1 LLGFTYMSN
10 AEIEALK
17 KELSLAMDQKNRA
30 LDLLS
35 EAKKEKKSAARANF
49 VQIDRESMKSLRE
62 LAEQSPTQFRI
73 LMVMA
78 EKMDQNNAVMIS
90 NKAFQALLG
99 VTRQTISNSV
109 GVLAKNNWLKIMKV
123 GTSNAYF
130 LNSKAFWT
138 DRIDKQRFAEFT
150 ATIITTE
157 KEQDISAED
166 WDSIKVRKVP
176 MLEVRSEERIIM
188 GSEDLPP
195 PDQKDIDLN

>member
-1 LLGFTYMSN
+1 
-10 AEIEALK
+10 
-17 KELSLAMDQKNRA
+17 
-30 LDLLS
+30 
-35 EAKKEKKSAARANF
+35 
-49 VQIDRESMKSLRE
+49 MKSLRE

-188 GSEDLPP
+188 GNEELPP

>member
-1 LLGFTYMSN
+1 MSN

>member
-1 LLGFTYMSN
+1 MLGFTYMSN

>member
-1 LLGFTYMSN
+1 MLGFTYMSN

-188 GSEDLPP
+188 GNEELPP

>member
-1 LLGFTYMSN
+1 MSN

-188 GSEDLPP
+188 GNEELPP

>member
-1 LLGFTYMSN
+1 MSN

-176 MLEVRSEERIIM
+176 MLEVKPEERIIM
-188 GSEDLPP
+188 GNEDLPP

>member
-1 LLGFTYMSN
+1 MSN
-10 AEIEALK
+10 AEIESLK
-17 KELSLAMDQKNRA
+17 KDLSLARDQKNRA

-35 EAKKEKKSAARANF
+35 EAKKEKKSSARANF

-109 GVLAKNNWLKIMKV
+109 GVLAKNNWLKIMRV

-176 MLEVRSEERIIM
+176 MLEVRPEERIIM
-188 GSEDLPP
+188 GNEDLPP

>member
-1 LLGFTYMSN
+1 MSS

-35 EAKKEKKSAARANF
+35 EAKKEKKAAARANF

-78 EKMDQNNAVMIS
+78 EKMDKNNAVMIS

-157 KEQDISAED
+157 KEQDFSAED

-176 MLEVRSEERIIM
+176 MLEVRADERIIM
-188 GSEDLPP
+188 GSEKLTP
-195 PDQKDIDLN
+195 PDQTDLNLN

>member
-1 LLGFTYMSN
+1 MSN

-35 EAKKEKKSAARANF
+35 EAKKEKKSATRANF

-109 GVLAKNNWLKIMKV
+109 GVLAKNNE
-123 GTSNAYF
+123 GRYF
-130 LNSKAFWT
+130 ECIFS
-138 DRIDKQRFAEFT
+138 EF
-150 ATIITTE
+150 
-157 KEQDISAED
+157 
-166 WDSIKVRKVP
+166 
-176 MLEVRSEERIIM
+176 
-188 GSEDLPP
+188 
-195 PDQKDIDLN
+195 

>member
-1 LLGFTYMSN
+1 MSN

-35 EAKKEKKSAARANF
+35 EAKKEKKSATRANF

-176 MLEVRSEERIIM
+176 MLEVRPEERIIM

>member
-1 LLGFTYMSN
+1 MSN
-10 AEIEALK
+10 AKIEALK

-35 EAKKEKKSAARANF
+35 EAKKEKKSAAKANF
-49 VQIDRESMKSLRE
+49 VQIDRESMRSLRE

-90 NKAFQALLG
+90 SKAFQALLG

-176 MLEVRSEERIIM
+176 MLEVRPEERIIM

>member
-1 LLGFTYMSN
+1 MSN

-35 EAKKEKKSAARANF
+35 EAKKEKKSAAKANF
-49 VQIDRESMKSLRE
+49 VQIDRESMRSLRE

-90 NKAFQALLG
+90 SKAFQALLG

-176 MLEVRSEERIIM
+176 MLEVRPEERIIM